1 MLYKIE
7 RVIYDILML
16 VKSEGYIVMITA
28 VLVKNDYSKHCV
40 RAELFGHV
48 LTVKMGECCHFWGFT
63 FPSIKAVLQEKL
75 KVT

>member
-1 MLYKIE
+1 
-7 RVIYDILML
+7 
-16 VKSEGYIVMITA
+16 MITA

-48 LTVKMGECCHFWGFT
+48 LTVKMGECRHFWEFT

>member
-48 LTVKMGECCHFWGFT
+48 LTVKMGECRHFGHSLSLASRLYSKKNW
-63 FPSIKAVLQEKL
+63 K
-75 KVT
+75 